1 MPIDPHRYDIA
12 QPSSRIGWMLFRLE
26 RRLLTP
32 GSGDVAVIRGYLRLK
47 AWRDCTTLLQRL
59 QLFKVVLKL
68 PARALRGS
76 WAAVHEHGGFVAA
89 QFGVSRARQLRHL
102 LGLWLRHGIRP
113 DIYYSYQLY
122 DSNNLRRAPSFFQ
135 PEDVKIIRMVN
146 LHTAPDEAELL
157 TDKSAFEAWLVR
169 HGLPTVRTVVRLEGG
184 EVVEWDTAECRLPCC
199 DLFTKP
205 RDSIRAMGTARWTFD
220 GSTWLSD
227 SGRLVDEAGLI
238 AELKERSRTRGMLV
252 QRRLRNHPVL
262 DALTPGALSTLRV
275 VTLRCLDG
283 RIEPIVAVC
292 RIPIGDSRIDSFSL
306 GNAAAPVDLD
316 TGRLGKAIRKT
327 DTGAVEYCERHPDS
341 GVVLE
346 GFQLPHWDEVIPM
359 AVRAHQ
365 SLERL
370 VYVGWDIAL
379 LDSGPVIIEGND
391 NPGHD
396 LCQRPTR
403 IPLGETPV
411 ARTFVAHL
419 AAAFSAPPRGVDR
432 GGAKV
437 NSRTTSLSRQIG

>member
-1 MPIDPHRYDIA
+1 MPIDPRRYDIT

-26 RRLLTP
+26 HRLLTP
-32 GSGDVAVIRGYLRLK
+32 GSGDVALIRGYLRLK
-47 AWRDCTTLLQRL
+47 AWRDCTTLLQRV
-59 QLFKVVLKL
+59 QLVKMVLKL

-76 WAAVHEHGGFVAA
+76 WAAVRQHGGLVEER
-89 QFGVSRARQLRHL
+89 FGVTRARQLRHL

-122 DSNNLRRAPSFFQ
+122 DSNNLRRAPSYFQ

-157 TDKSAFEAWLVR
+157 TDKSEFEAWLVR
-169 HGLPTVRTVVRLEGG
+169 HDLPTVRTVVGLEGG
-184 EVVEWDTAECRLPCC
+184 EVLEWDNADRRLPCC
-199 DLFTKP
+199 DLFSKP
-205 RDSIRAMGTARWTFD
+205 RDSIRAMGTARWTFN
-220 GSTWLSD
+220 GSAWLGD

-238 AELKERSRTRGMLV
+238 AELQELSRTRGMLV

-262 DALTPGALSTLRV
+262 DALTPGALSTVRV

-292 RIPIGDSRIDSFSL
+292 RIPIGDSRTDSFSL
-306 GNAAAPVDLD
+306 GNAAAPVDPD

-327 DTGAVEYCERHPDS
+327 DTGSVEYCDRHPDT

-346 GFQLPHWDEVIPM
+346 GFQLPHWDRVIPM
-359 AVRAHQ
+359 AIRAHQ
-365 SLERL
+365 SLDRL

-379 LDSGPVIIEGND
+379 LDSGPVIIEAND

-396 LCQRPTR
+396 LCQRPTG

-411 ARTFVAHL
+411 ALTFVAHL
-419 AAAFSAPPRGVDR
+419 AAAFKAQPRLVDR
-432 GGAKV
+432 GGAEM
-437 NSRTTSLSRQIG
+437 NSRTTGLSRRIG